1 MMGICISSTYA
12 LTRVREVMEAQCEAL
27 DRNLLVQIRYWIRRQ
42 KEVSD
47 KVELARIEGYL
58 AYFREQRQDLIDMSR

>member
-1 MMGICISSTYA
+1 
-12 LTRVREVMEAQCEAL
+12 MEAQCEAL

-42 KEVSD
+42 KEISD